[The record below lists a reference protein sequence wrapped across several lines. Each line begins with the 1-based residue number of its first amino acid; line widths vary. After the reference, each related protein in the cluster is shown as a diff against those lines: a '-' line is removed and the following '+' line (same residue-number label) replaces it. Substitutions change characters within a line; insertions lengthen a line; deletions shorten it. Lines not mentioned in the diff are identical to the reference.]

1 MVGTNPYHVVALP
14 RRPAVSPCC
23 LLPVPSAV
31 RACVLLCRAR
41 VLLRQQCVGA
51 AALALRS
58 CVRACCVGRVR
69 SVRPCVRAAASAAHG
84 PFRGFRAFIPRW
96 WETMV
101 GSNPYHVARSVR
113 SAASVAHG
121 RFHRFRTFIPRR
133 WETMVGTNPYF
144 VVALRCRDGR
154 CTVCPFCVCC
164 LFRAQSARACALLR
178 RLCVLLG
185 LLCVGARRSVGP
197 AVRAAA
203 AGIQLTRPAGA
214 CPCAAA
220 GCARLLLIPLL
231 FSASPCGVGDRS
243 RASGAVCDRAV
254 VACVLLSAGL
264 RMGAPS
270 CVVRPPP
277 ASLPPPHLLARLPS
291 PRLASNVCIRTVS
304 AVGAP

>member
-1 MVGTNPYHVVALP
+1 
-14 RRPAVSPCC
+14 
-23 LLPVPSAV
+23 
-31 RACVLLCRAR
+31 
-41 VLLRQQCVGA
+41 
-51 AALALRS
+51 
-58 CVRACCVGRVR
+58 
-69 SVRPCVRAAASAAHG
+69 
-84 PFRGFRAFIPRW
+84 
-96 WETMV
+96 
-101 GSNPYHVARSVR
+101 
-113 SAASVAHG
+113 
-121 RFHRFRTFIPRR
+121 
-133 WETMVGTNPYF
+133 MVGTNPYF

-178 RLCVLLG
+178 RQCVLLG

-197 AVRAAA
+197 AVCAAA

-243 RASGAVCDRAV
+243 RTSGAVCYRAV

>member
-1 MVGTNPYHVVALP
+1 
-14 RRPAVSPCC
+14 
-23 LLPVPSAV
+23 
-31 RACVLLCRAR
+31 
-41 VLLRQQCVGA
+41 
-51 AALALRS
+51 
-58 CVRACCVGRVR
+58 
-69 SVRPCVRAAASAAHG
+69 
-84 PFRGFRAFIPRW
+84 
-96 WETMV
+96 
-101 GSNPYHVARSVR
+101 
-113 SAASVAHG
+113 
-121 RFHRFRTFIPRR
+121 
-133 WETMVGTNPYF
+133 MVGTNPYF

-178 RLCVLLG
+178 RQCVLLG

-197 AVRAAA
+197 AVCAAA

-243 RASGAVCDRAV
+243 RASGAVHDRAV